1 MMRDNGP
8 LPELYWTHKMVE
20 SYLEDAAEVM
30 KALPRVKVQGY
41 FTTWPTP
48 IHDFWDI
55 YNSQDDEVKKRWRP
69 TPRQI
74 SQMEY
79 VCEWLRAVPVREG
92 KIIWRRAS
100 GVPWKVI
107 AHEQQSSR
115 SSVSTWYNMGIG
127 KIVARLNAH
136 DPTGEIIRRYHPF

>member
-1 MMRDNGP
+1 MMRDNDP

-41 FTTWPTP
+41 FSTWPTP
-48 IHDFWDI
+48 LYDFWDM
-55 YNSQDDEVKKRWRP
+55 YGQHEVEKRWRP

-79 VCEWLRAVPVREG
+79 VCEWLRAVPVRES

-136 DPTGEIIRRYHPF
+136 DPVGEIIKRYHPF

>member
-1 MMRDNGP
+1 MMEP

-20 SYLEDAAEVM
+20 SYMEDAAEVM
-30 KALPRVKVQGY
+30 KSLPRVTVQGY

-48 IHDFWDI
+48 IHDFWDAI
-55 YNSQDDEVKKRWRP
+55 INQEEVKKRWRP

-79 VCEWLRAVPVREG
+79 VCEWLRAVPVRES

-115 SSVSTWYNMGIG
+115 SSVTTWYNMGIA
-127 KIVARLNAH
+127 KIVARLNAS
-136 DPTGEIIRRYHPF
+136 DPFGEIIRRYHPF